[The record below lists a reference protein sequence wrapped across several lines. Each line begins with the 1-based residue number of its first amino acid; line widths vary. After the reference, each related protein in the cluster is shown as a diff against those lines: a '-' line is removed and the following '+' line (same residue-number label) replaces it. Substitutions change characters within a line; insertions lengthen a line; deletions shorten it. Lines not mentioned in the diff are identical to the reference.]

1 LRKPLTLMLSDFR
14 APVFDGRFSDGR
26 TAVSHAVRVRLLSG
40 NLQIERPGAP
50 VMAWPVTA
58 LQCAEPI
65 TRRSVDVLLH
75 EPGRGGATLFVAEGQ
90 FVRALAQAAPQLTG
104 RGQRWRYAKP
114 WLAVSAAVLMVVGVG
129 AAMDLSPAR
138 GLAELL
144 PDKTRNDLG
153 KQVIKSMTGQRRVCD
168 APAGVAALKVLADR
182 LSQASGSKK
191 TFGIVVLDYGVVN
204 AFAAPGEEIVLLR
217 GLLNKAESADEV
229 AGVLAHEMGHGLEL
243 HPEAG
248 IIRLVGL
255 TAMTEFMLGGS
266 GGTIANIG
274 LLMAQLSYSRSAERE
289 ADAQALRLLK
299 GAGIA
304 TDGFSTFFRRMAK
317 DTGEA
322 ADKKAQGSRAN
333 PFDMMS
339 SHPSVAERVATVD
352 AQPKYAATPAL
363 SAAQWKDLKSICGVA
378 GEIGPLPAP
387 GPVKP
392 QVAPKRVPGER
403 VPGERG
409 TPERTPP
416 ARKGDGGRDI

>member
-1 LRKPLTLMLSDFR
+1 MLSEIH

-26 TAVSHAVRVRLLSG
+26 TAVSHAVRVRVVEDM
-40 NLQIERPGAP
+40 LQIDRPGAAT
-50 VMAWPVTA
+50 MAWPLKD
-58 LQCAEPI
+58 LQSAEPI
-65 TRRSVDVLLH
+65 SRLSLDVLLH
-75 EPGRGGATLFVAEGQ
+75 EPGRAGATLFVAEGS
-90 FVRALAQAAPQLTG
+90 FVRALAAAAPQLTG

-114 WLAVSAAVLMVVGVG
+114 WLALAAAIMMAVGVG
-129 AAMDLSPAR
+129 AAMDFSPAR

-182 LSQASGSKK
+182 LSSASGSKK
-191 TFGIVVLDYGVVN
+191 TFGIIVTDYGVVN
-204 AFAAPGEEIVLLR
+204 AFAAPGEEIVLFR

-248 IIRLVGL
+248 IIRIVGL
-255 TAMTEFMLGGS
+255 TAITEFMLGGS

-274 LLMAQLSYSRSAERE
+274 LLMAQQSYSRSAERE

-322 ADKKAQGSRAN
+322 
-333 PFDMMS
+333 
-339 SHPSVAERVATVD
+339 
-352 AQPKYAATPAL
+352 
-363 SAAQWKDLKSICGVA
+363 
-378 GEIGPLPAP
+378 
-387 GPVKP
+387 
-392 QVAPKRVPGER
+392 
-403 VPGERG
+403 
-409 TPERTPP
+409 
-416 ARKGDGGRDI
+416 

>member
-1 LRKPLTLMLSDFR
+1 MLSDVH
-14 APVFDGRFSDGR
+14 APVFDGRYSDGR
-26 TAVSHAVRVRLLSG
+26 TAVSHGVRVRLIG
-40 NLQIERPGAP
+40 ENLQIDRPGVA
-50 VMAWPVTA
+50 VMAWPLKA
-58 LQCAEPI
+58 LQSAEPI
-65 TRRSVDVLLH
+65 TRRSLDVLLH
-75 EPGRGGATLFVAEGQ
+75 EPGRGGATLFVAEGS
-90 FVRALAQAAPQLTG
+90 FVRALAAAAPQLTG

-114 WLAVSAAVLMVVGVG
+114 WLAVSAAVALVVGIG
-129 AAMDLSPAR
+129 AAVDFSPAR

-144 PDKTRNDLG
+144 PDETRNDLG

-191 TFGIVVLDYGVVN
+191 TFGIVVTDYGVVN
-204 AFAAPGEEIVLLR
+204 AFAAPGEEIVLFR

-248 IIRLVGL
+248 IIRIVGL

-274 LLMAQLSYSRSAERE
+274 LFMAQLSYSRSAERE

-322 ADKKAQGSRAN
+322 AEKKGNGGGAN

-352 AQPKYAATPAL
+352 AQPKYPATPAL
-363 SAAQWKDLKSICGVA
+363 SVSQWKDLKAICGVA
-378 GEIGPLPAP
+378 AEVGPLP
-387 GPVKP
+387 GPTKP
-392 QVAPKRVPGER
+392 QVAPKRMPGER
-403 VPGERG
+403 SAPD
-409 TPERTPP
+409 RTPP
-416 ARKGDGGRDI
+416 ARKGDGPRDI

>member
-1 LRKPLTLMLSDFR
+1 MLSDR
-14 APVFDGRFSDGR
+14 HAPVFDGRFSDGR
-26 TAVSHAVRVRLLSG
+26 IAISHAVRVRVIG
-40 NLQIERPGAP
+40 ENLQIDRPG
-50 VMAWPVTA
+50 VGVTSWPLKA
-58 LQCAEPI
+58 LQSAEPI
-65 TRRSVDVLLH
+65 TQRSIDVLLH
-75 EPGRGGATLFVAEGQ
+75 EPGRAGATLFVAEGS
-90 FVRALAQAAPQLTG
+90 FVRALATAAPHLTG

-114 WLAVSAAVLMVVGVG
+114 WLAVSAAVALVVGIG
-129 AAMDLSPAR
+129 AAMDFSPAR

-168 APAGVAALKVLADR
+168 VPAGVAALKVLSDR

-191 TFGIVVLDYGVVN
+191 SFGIVVTDYGVVN
-204 AFAAPGEEIVLLR
+204 AFAAPGEEIVLFR

-248 IIRLVGL
+248 IIRIVGL

-322 ADKKAQGSRAN
+322 AEKKGNGGSSN

-352 AQPKYAATPAL
+352 AQPKYPATPAL
-363 SAAQWKDLKSICGVA
+363 SASQWKDLKAICGAA
-378 GEIGPLPAP
+378 GEVGPLPAP
-387 GPVKP
+387 TKP

-403 VPGERG
+403 SQPD
-409 TPERTPP
+409 RTPP
-416 ARKGDGGRDI
+416 ARKGDGPRDI